1 MSEETKHRK
10 MTPSE
15 QIAAEKRMQK
25 EASMQL
31 SAYKKRLK
39 ESVELKQLQVEELEL
54 NIRYYNA
61 KKMWLDL
68 QPKVEE
74 LDARERAEI
83 AKSEEEMRKMLEKT
97 EEKAKEGEGKPL
109 ITIAKQGKS
118 REE

>member
-15 QIAAEKRMQK
+15 QVAAEKRMQR
-25 EASMQL
+25 EAASQL

-39 ESVELKQLQVEELEL
+39 ESVDLKQLQVEEIEL

-68 QPKVEE
+68 QPEVEKLE
-74 LDARERAEI
+74 AREKAEI
-83 AKSEEEMRKMLEKT
+83 AKTQAELEKQMKENEEKVKKSEE
-97 EEKAKEGEGKPL
+97 KPT
-109 ITIAKQGKS
+109 ITIAKQGKA